1 MSADM
6 ARTELK
12 KDLKECKPYLKIRK
26 FTVNILSLRGKFTG
40 LHDVYI
46 EGLRKNPVT
55 TTNTKMCKLWKPILY
70 RVVEIERI
78 GKYVY
83 SL

>member
-1 MSADM
+1 M

-46 EGLRKNPVT
+46 EGLRKNPVN
-55 TTNTKMCKLWKPILY
+55 TTNTKIRKLCKPILY
-70 RVVEIERI
+70 RVIKIDKI
-78 GKYVY
+78 GRYMY
-83 SL
+83 YL

>member
-55 TTNTKMCKLWKPILY
+55 TTNTKMCKLCKPIIY
-70 RVVEIERI
+70 IRI
-78 GKYVY
+78 KIDK
-83 SL
+83 

>member
-6 ARTELK
+6 GHMEHK

-46 EGLRKNPVT
+46 ESLQKNPVN
-55 TTNTKMCKLWKPILY
+55 TTNTKICKLCKPILY
-70 RVVEIERI
+70 RVIKIDKI

>member
-46 EGLRKNPVT
+46 EGLRKNPVN
-55 TTNTKMCKLWKPILY
+55 TTNTKIRKLCKPILY
-70 RVVEIERI
+70 RVIKIDKI
-78 GKYVY
+78 GRYMY
-83 SL
+83 YL